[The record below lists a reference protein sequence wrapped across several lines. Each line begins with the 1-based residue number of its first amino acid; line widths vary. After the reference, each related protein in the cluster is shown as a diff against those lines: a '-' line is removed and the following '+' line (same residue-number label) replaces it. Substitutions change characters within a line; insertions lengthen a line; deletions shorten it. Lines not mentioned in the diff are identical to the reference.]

1 MVHICQTYYLKNGLL
16 FWGSVQYICGW
27 CYCSG
32 DVCWVEC
39 VSSWVYEC
47 TLMWV
52 FRSQWWQNCTHTY
65 TDTLTNS
72 LTLLCWRCVL
82 SVRVYVMW
90 VFRSQWWQNC
100 THTYT
105 DTLTNSLTLL
115 CWWCVFSWVVCECEG
130 VCHVSVQVLVM
141 TELSPY
147 LMSCWTVWLRYWLMF
162 LWCKSS
168 VNHQFCLSALS
179 FSSVPLIDIF
189 IFCQRVL
196 ILSDLNYFS
205 AFIIISMR

>member
-1 MVHICQTYYLKNGLL
+1 MRMVHICQTYYLKNGLL

-47 TLMWV
+47 TL
-52 FRSQWWQNCTHTY
+52 
-65 TDTLTNS
+65 
-72 LTLLCWRCVL
+72 
-82 SVRVYVMW
+82 MW

-189 IFCQRVL
+189 MFCPRVL
-196 ILSDLNYFS
+196 ILSDLN
-205 AFIIISMR
+205 